1 MAGQTNS
8 SSELDPIEAEGG
20 LETISPE
27 TISLGE
33 SVSGRDP
40 ELDAI
45 EAEGGLESISPGGG
59 DIVVPAVQSAIGSA
73 MDLGGGVAGLKA
85 GVALTAPIPIL
96 GARVAGGAI
105 GFLAGVLGG
114 HKLREVAS
122 EFNFPGTDIP
132 VTYPDLES
140 FPEDQRLPAIAGEVF
155 GGGGVIGASTIRL
168 ARSGWRMAA
177 PEAGSFLPKTR
188 SFVSNLLNRILT
200 TAEKHTGTFVVGEV
214 GGMTGASIGGMA
226 AETAAPGSTGV
237 RISGEIAGGFLNP
250 LRIASSFGKKVV
262 AVWSDAF
269 FKVTSAGQETRAA
282 RILQDFIE
290 EAGED
295 PVLLARLLDDA
306 GLPDLGPQTAAQKTG
321 SPALAVI
328 EARLAEMSGS
338 FSVEAKQLY
347 EANLRNIDAMIKT
360 LRGTSDPGALKV
372 AAELKRI
379 KFQQTLALLVANAEE
394 NVQKAAARIAG
405 DTPGARSSISEK
417 AHKALGG
424 ALEEA
429 RKVESEFWAAIDDTV
444 RVNPDDIIKEYEQLL
459 REMLP
464 DEKLPSVIRN
474 FVKRLSKEGKRL
486 KKEGADPTV
495 SMGEVIL
502 LRKRALALAR
512 EALANNK
519 FSDARAYGHIAE
531 SVLDA
536 LDTTFARQADG
547 AVKEAYDTARTFS
560 RELNDTFTRTF
571 AGTAL
576 QKGPTGAS
584 RVPPELMLD
593 RALATGAQARDMRLR
608 ELEEATRFL
617 SRPEFADV
625 ADTGQILDIM
635 IHAQEDVIRL
645 AAADMIDPITHLPS
659 APRLA
664 KFIKDNAELLKRFP
678 NIKKDLKA
686 AVKSSQ
692 KLKDVQRIV
701 DGGSRVADKKA
712 AFSAAAKVENSVHA
726 VTSAVKGKNPVREL
740 KALAKLAHTSAEALE
755 GMRASIF
762 DHAMGE
768 ATIGGRLDYKALRR
782 ALFDPINPGQ
792 PSLVDIMESSLVLD
806 GPSVK
811 RITRLLDE
819 ADKVTAVATVS
830 SRGAEDILGEAD
842 MFVDLITRAA
852 GSTAATFLSKKAGM
866 SGAGPS
872 LVIAQAGSRVARR
885 LMDKVPRGR
894 VRDVLIEAAM
904 SNEFMAML
912 LRKPLTTAQKM
923 EWSRQVHAYALQ
935 AGFFASRDVE
945 TNEAAAAELADSNIP
960 SPAYMPGEGGVGE
973 GDALGAWSEDV
984 FVPSEEVNRRNL
996 ESAKR
1001 TYSDYVDSLPFANTP
1016 GNQAAFA
1023 HAQFVLNDEKAKEL
1037 RADIEYWRKQ
1047 HASSPEEQVAP

>member
-8 SSELDPIEAEGG
+8 SSELVPIEAEGG

-27 TISLGE
+27 TISPGE
-33 SVSGRDP
+33 SVSGRDS
-40 ELDAI
+40 ELGSI

-59 DIVVPAVQSAIGSA
+59 DIAVPAVQSAIGSA

-85 GVALTAPIPIL
+85 GVALTAPIPIP

-140 FPEDQRLPAIAGEVF
+140 FPKDRRLPAIAGEVF

-177 PEAGSFLPKTR
+177 PEAGSFLSKTR

-200 TAEKHTGTFVVGEV
+200 TAEKHTGTFVVGEI

-237 RISGEIAGGFLNP
+237 RVSGEIAGGFLNP
-250 LRIASSFGKKVV
+250 LRIASSFGKKAV

-360 LRGTSDPGALKV
+360 LRGTSVPGALKV

-405 DTPGARSSISEK
+405 DTPGARASISEK

-429 RKVESEFWAAIDDTV
+429 RKVESEFWAAIDDIDDTV

-464 DEKLPSVIRN
+464 DEKLPSVVEN
-474 FVKRLSKEGKRL
+474 FVKRLS
-486 KKEGADPTV
+486 KEGADPTV

-617 SRPEFADV
+617 SKPEFADV

-726 VTSAVKGKNPVREL
+726 VTYAVKGKNPVREL

-852 GSTAATFLSKKAGM
+852 GSTAATFAAKKAGM

-945 TNEAAAAELADSNIP
+945 TNEEA
-960 SPAYMPGEGGVGE
+960 
-973 GDALGAWSEDV
+973 
-984 FVPSEEVNRRNL
+984 
-996 ESAKR
+996 
-1001 TYSDYVDSLPFANTP
+1001 
-1016 GNQAAFA
+1016 
-1023 HAQFVLNDEKAKEL
+1023 
-1037 RADIEYWRKQ
+1037 
-1047 HASSPEEQVAP
+1047 VAP